1 MGTIQLRQTKRRMI
15 WQFLFVLSF
24 CFAFTGLVAAQ
35 QDQGAINGVVKDTK
49 GALVRGAMVTLTN
62 IDTNLTQHYKT
73 DANGEYFFSPI
84 KIGHYSVSAT
94 AQGFQTTT
102 QENVT
107 VNIQD
112 VLNVPLTLK
121 LGMQTETVTVTTAPP
136 MLQSENASVG
146 QVMTTQTINNTP
158 LAGRNWV
165 YMAQLTAGVDPPIGN
180 SGGGNSP
187 NATARGGGTGDF
199 SANGQRTTQN
209 NFIIDGVDNNV
220 TADDLMNGASYN
232 VKPPPDALAEFKID
246 TSNYSAE
253 FGHSAGAVMNVSIK
267 SGTNHIH
274 GDLWEYLRNNDFDA
288 ANWTDGGVSPPYHQN
303 QFGATLGLPI
313 WKNKIFYFGDAEA
326 NRIIYGGT
334 SLTLTTPTYSEVNGD
349 LSELFL
355 TGSAH
360 NGSSLEAGVFAPN
373 TAGYYPLTNPGAIA
387 NPNTGAPQEMAG
399 DGNLTTN
406 ALNPGEPP
414 IAGGPYAGSATG
426 QMDTVA
432 GEILAAYPHPNV
444 GGWNSGNY
452 TTPGAGKTYN
462 NYFVN
467 LSTKENIF
475 QWDQRLDWN
484 INAKDQT
491 YARFSYTHDQTQS
504 TAPLGDII
512 DGGNDVSGFFGNSDF
527 NLGRNFMGSETHVF
541 NPKLINEF
549 RLAYNWG
556 NFQFLQANSTVPA
569 SVLIPGMNDIP
580 FGPPFN
586 PEPNGGLPYMLFQ
599 GQGGLSAGGA
609 RRDVPSIERENTY
622 QILDNVT
629 KVWGRHSVKFGL
641 ELQSIRASGSQSQ
654 YPRGRYRW
662 NGAYS
667 GLTLDEGGGSFL
679 GITHTGS
686 GIADAFTDNMASTTM
701 SPGWN
706 TSYYRWYR
714 AGYAQDDWKFNQ
726 KLTINLGVRYDYI
739 QPFSNNAGDVANLAI
754 TSSGIGTG
762 TGIWEMSSL
771 TENQNL
777 LPPAFI
783 LSLAQQNVNVQ
794 YINSR
799 SLTTAQKDNFA
810 PRIGFA
816 YSVNPKTVVRTG
828 YGLFYGA
835 VEVPGFY
842 EQTENF
848 PWNYS
853 TAMYNDFPYC
863 HPSPYAGANNPNSL
877 CPSTG
882 VPDNT
887 YLPYLP
893 YPTTVEYGLED
904 YFTNGGLIAFAG
916 SPEVYAVDQHIKT
929 PYTQSYNLSVERQLS
944 RDMVATISYV
954 GNNGKHLYTG
964 TGWNSGNAL
973 TNPNNGNVNAYGYS
987 ANDTNPFP
995 QMDLTPSSYVGQSM
1009 YNALQAKWEKRAS
1022 HGYSFL
1028 ATYTLSRAGDDSS
1041 NPGIGGGPNN
1051 GNSGASYRDTNLIPL
1066 EDDFSPSAYDTRQRI
1081 TVNGNYELPF
1091 GKGQKYAHDSTLL
1104 DYLVGGW
1111 STSLT
1116 FIAQSGQPFTVEAGG
1131 AGTLANGGTSYNAI
1145 MVSNP
1150 FAGGGVAPAGN
1161 PNLTSCPSAV
1171 KNLANWFNPCA
1182 FVDPV
1187 SGLNIPTTN
1196 DPTQYV
1202 TGRAN
1207 AIMYL
1212 GGKFDQI
1219 TGPGYERVNM
1229 SAFKNFKTW
1238 HDQFIQFRA
1247 DAFNL
1252 LNHPTWTQPSDQ
1264 SDDLTG
1270 GNITTYQGFQ
1280 NLTPDARF
1288 FQLAAKYVF

>member
-1 MGTIQLRQTKRRMI
+1 MGTTQLRQTKRRMI
-15 WQFLFVLSF
+15 WTVLFVLGF
-24 CFAFTGLVAAQ
+24 CCVFTGMALAQ

-49 GALVRGAMVTLTN
+49 GAVVRGAQVTLTN
-62 IDTNLTQHYKT
+62 TDTNFSLKGKT
-73 DANGEYFFSPI
+73 DGNGEYFFSPI

-94 AQGFQTTT
+94 AQGFETTT
-102 QENVT
+102 QENIT

-112 VLNVPLTLK
+112 RLNIPLTLK
-121 LGMQTETVTVTTAPP
+121 LGMQSESIVVSSAPP

-146 QVMTTQTINNTP
+146 QVMTTEEINNTP

-165 YMAQLTAGVDPPIGN
+165 FMAELTAGVDPPIA
-180 SGGGNSP
+180 SGGNGNSP
-187 NATARGGGTGDF
+187 NALARGGGNGDF

-209 NFIIDGVDNNV
+209 NFVIDGVDNNV
-220 TADDLMNGASYN
+220 SADDLMNGASYN

-267 SGTNHIH
+267 SGTNKIH

-288 ANWTDGGVSPPYHQN
+288 INWPDSSAPPYHQN

-326 NRIIYGGT
+326 NRIVYGGS
-334 SLTLTTPTYSEVNGD
+334 SLTLTVPTYSEVNGD
-349 LSELFL
+349 MSELFL
-355 TGSAH
+355 TGHGH
-360 NGSSLEAGVFAPN
+360 NNSNLESGVFAPN
-373 TAGYYPLTNPGAIA
+373 TAGYYPLTHPGAIP
-387 NPNTGAPQEMAG
+387 NPLTGAPQETAI
-399 DGNLTTN
+399 DGNNTTN

-414 IAGGPYAGSATG
+414 IAGGAIAGSATG

-432 GEILAAYPHPNV
+432 GEVFAAYPHPNT

-452 TTPGAGKTYN
+452 TTPGAGQTYN
-462 NYFVN
+462 NYFVD
-467 LSTKENIF
+467 LHTRDDTF
-475 QWDQRLDWN
+475 QWDQRVDWN
-484 INAKDQT
+484 ISAKDQT
-491 YARFSYTHDQTQS
+491 YARFSYTHEQVGS
-504 TAPLGDII
+504 TAPLGPVI

-527 NLGRNFMGSETHVF
+527 NLGKNFMFSETHLF

-549 RLAYNWG
+549 RVAYNWG

-569 SVLIPGMNDIP
+569 SVLIPGMDDIP
-580 FGPPFN
+580 FGEPFTS
-586 PEPNGGLPYMLFQ
+586 EPNGGLPYMLFQ

-609 RRDVPSIERENTY
+609 RRDVPSIERENVY

-654 YPRGRYRW
+654 YPRARYRW
-662 NGAYS
+662 A
-667 GLTLDEGGGSFL
+667 GGYTGEHAV
-679 GITHTGS
+679 THTGS
-686 GIADAFTDNMASTTM
+686 GIADAYTDNMASTTA

-714 AGYAQDDWKFNQ
+714 AGYAQDDWKYNQ

-739 QPFSNNAGDVANLAI
+739 EPFSNNAGDVANFVI
-754 TSSGIGTG
+754 TSSGISTG

-777 LPPAFI
+777 LPPAFV

-794 YINSR
+794 YLNSK

-810 PRIGFA
+810 PRVGFA
-816 YSVNPKTVVRTG
+816 YQVDSKTVVRSA
-828 YGLFYGA
+828 YGLFFGA
-835 VEVPGFY
+835 IEIPGFY

-853 TAMYNDFPYC
+853 TALYNDSNC
-863 HPSPYAGANNPNSL
+863 LPSPNAGAQNTASL
-877 CPSTG
+877 CQSTG
-882 VPDNT
+882 VANNVN
-887 YLPYLP
+887 LPYLP
-893 YPTTVEYGLED
+893 YPTTIEYGLNN
-904 YFTNGGLIAFAG
+904 YFQHGGLIAFAG
-916 SPEVYAVDQHIKT
+916 SPEVYAVDQKIKT
-929 PYTQSYNLSVERQLS
+929 PYTQSYNLSIERQLS
-944 RDMVATISYV
+944 RDMVASISYV

-964 TGWNSGNAL
+964 IGWNDSNAL
-973 TNPNNGNVNAYGYS
+973 TNPNNPNTNAYGYPAS
-987 ANDTNPFP
+987 TTNPFP
-995 QMDLTPSSYVGQSM
+995 QMDLTPST
-1009 YNALQAKWEKRAS
+1009 YNGESIYNSLQAKWEKRAS

-1028 ATYTLSRAGDDSS
+1028 ATYTLSRAGDNSS
-1041 NPGIGGGPNN
+1041 NPGIGGGP
-1051 GNSGASYRDTNLIPL
+1051 GNYRDTNLIPL
-1066 EDDFSPSAYDTRQRI
+1066 KDEFSPSEFDTRQRV

-1091 GKGQKYAHDSTLL
+1091 GKGRKYVHDSTLL

-1111 STSLT
+1111 ATSLT
-1116 FIAQSGQPFTVEAGG
+1116 FIAQTGQPMNITAGG
-1131 AGTLANGGTSYNAI
+1131 AGQLAGGGSVYNAI
-1145 MVSNP
+1145 LVGNP

-1161 PNLTSCPSAV
+1161 PNVSTCPTSV
-1171 KNLANWFNPCA
+1171 RNKLNWYNPCA
-1182 FVDPV
+1182 FIDPV
-1187 SGLNIPTTN
+1187 SGLGIPITN

-1202 TGRAN
+1202 TGEAN

-1212 GGKFDQI
+1212 GGKQNRI
-1219 TGPGYERVNM
+1219 PGPGYERVNM

-1264 SDDLTG
+1264 SDDSG
-1270 GNITTYQGFQ
+1270 GGEILSYQGFQ